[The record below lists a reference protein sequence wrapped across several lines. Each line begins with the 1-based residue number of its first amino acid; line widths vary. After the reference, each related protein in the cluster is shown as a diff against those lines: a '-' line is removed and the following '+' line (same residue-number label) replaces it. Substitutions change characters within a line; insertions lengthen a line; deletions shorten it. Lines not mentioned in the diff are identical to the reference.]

1 MREQLRIKRC
11 YQREGKVEKKTRK
24 RAKKK
29 KAQVVNLKKK
39 KKTGNDTLAFISF
52 QGADVYVQ
60 PNGFPFFF
68 FSWRMYKMS
77 KKHVS
82 AFWKKSDRRKKKKK
96 KEPD

>member
-11 YQREGKVEKKTRK
+11 YQREGKVEKKRRGK
-24 RAKKK
+24 GLKKKK
-29 KAQVVNLKKK
+29 KALVVNLKK

-68 FSWRMYKMS
+68 SWRMYKMS

-82 AFWKKSDRRKKKKK
+82 AF
-96 KEPD
+96 